1 MEILSPGEK
10 VKQLRKD
17 IGLKQDDI
25 TDNQITRSLIS
36 MIENEKRILSPQTAK
51 IIARKLNQYY
61 KHVGKIITADYLMES
76 KEAQV
81 QRIIVTQLESLE
93 ELIKRNKQL
102 DSVHVLEIFDSL
114 MALATQWS
122 MKYHYSMVLMKRG
135 DFYYQRAK
143 YNRAL
148 MDFFNC
154 LEHFLESKSYVDASR
169 IYSRIGSCYLMKLF
183 IDEALLYYNRAF
195 AIAAENNL
203 PNLKR
208 IKMLTLYNSIICHR
222 KVKKYDMVLQFVQA
236 FKELNYP
243 DVNAWDQVI
252 MMEANTYRDLEN
264 FDKAEALY
272 EKLLAKESELSSNT
286 LALTYNNLS
295 VLYRKMDHHDQAL
308 VYANKTLDLMDCTD
322 TMIPPFLLCE
332 LAECYRDLKQPSMA
346 LSLLHRALEIAEES
360 GQVENIID
368 IYLLLSEI
376 HQSYF
381 KDLQEA
387 EAYLMKANQIV
398 NELGIRSKYSEINY
412 KIVSYYFNTN
422 QLTQC
427 KKYLDLVSTSSINIF
442 K

>member
-61 KHVGKIITADYLMES
+61 KHGGKIITADYLMES

-81 QRIIVTQLESLE
+81 QRTIITQLESVE
-93 ELIKRNKQL
+93 ELMKKSEQL
-102 DSVHVLEIFDSL
+102 DSTFVLEIFDRL

-143 YNRAL
+143 YNQAL

-154 LEHFLESKSYVDASR
+154 LEHFLESKSYVDVSK

-222 KVKKYDMVLQFVQA
+222 KVKKYDMALQFVQA

-252 MMEANTYRDLEN
+252 MMEANTYRDLGN
-264 FDKAEALY
+264 FDKAETLY
-272 EKLLAKESELSSNT
+272 KKLLAKESDLSSNT

-295 VLYRKMDHHDQAL
+295 VLYRKMDHYDQAL

-322 TMIPPFLLCE
+322 ILIPPFLLCE
-332 LAECYRDLKQPSMA
+332 LAECYRDLKQFSTA
-346 LSLLHRALEIAEES
+346 LSLLHRALEVSEES

-427 KKYLDLVSTSSINIF
+427 KKYLDQISTTSINIF